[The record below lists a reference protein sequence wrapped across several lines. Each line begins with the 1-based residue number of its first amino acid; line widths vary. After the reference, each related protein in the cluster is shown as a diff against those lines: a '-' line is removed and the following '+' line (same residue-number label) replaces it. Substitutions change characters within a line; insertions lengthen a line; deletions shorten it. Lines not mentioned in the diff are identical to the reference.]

1 MAFPRR
7 CYGVHRDLT
16 AFKPRLY
23 GTRTSMAFS
32 RHVIYITVLLWRLPL
47 HFHGVYGAR
56 VELLSR
62 SMAFYDIM
70 SDVFYDV

>member
-23 GTRTSMAFS
+23 GTRTS
-32 RHVIYITVLLWRLPL
+32 HVIYITALLWRLPL
-47 HFHGVYGAR
+47 LFHGVYGAR